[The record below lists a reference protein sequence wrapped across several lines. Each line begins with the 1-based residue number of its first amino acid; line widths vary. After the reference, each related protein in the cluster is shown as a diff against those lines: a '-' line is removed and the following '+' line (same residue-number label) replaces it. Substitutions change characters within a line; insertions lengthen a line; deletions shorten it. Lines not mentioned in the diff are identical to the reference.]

1 MLSIVQRYLIL
12 EIFKSSA
19 ATILIL
25 FVILMSNTLGRVL
38 SEISD
43 GEIPVEAMLPV
54 FLSQSVRILSFLL
67 PLGFFLGV
75 VFALGRLYKDHELV
89 VLHACGYGY
98 KQLYKAVLIIML
110 PIALLTAWLSIW
122 LSAEALQASKQI
134 VDVKK
139 DVHQFQQL
147 KVGQFNLSKDKKNVF
162 FMQSM
167 SADKLEIQDV
177 IITQKGNQTN
187 VLETA
192 KFGKHKLHDNSGDLF
207 LEVGPGTR
215 YEGKAGS
222 VDYKIIEFDTHGIL
236 LGKNQTKVKPLK
248 PSEKHFS
255 QLQQSNKHRDAVE
268 LFWRLN
274 IPLTLIVLGLLA
286 VPLSYISPRQGRYGR
301 VGLALLV
308 FIVYL
313 NLLGFTK
320 GAMERGS
327 LPIWLN
333 FWWVHLLFGVF
344 TLLLLKQRTKQAI
357 VFWRGKGK

>member
-38 SEISD
+38 SEVSD
-43 GEIPVEAMLPV
+43 GEVPIEALLPV
-54 FLSQSVRILSFLL
+54 FLGQSIQILSFLL

-75 VFALGRLYKDHELV
+75 VFAFGRLYKDHELV
-89 VLHACGYGY
+89 VLHACGFGY
-98 KQLYKAVLIIML
+98 KQLYSSVVLIML
-110 PIALLTAWLSIW
+110 PIVLLTAWLSIW
-122 LSAEALQASKQI
+122 MSAEALQSAKNI
-134 VDVKK
+134 VDEKK
-139 DVHQFQQL
+139 DIHQFQRL

-167 SADKLEIQDV
+167 SANKLEIQDV
-177 IITQKGNQTN
+177 IITQKGEQSN

-192 KFGKHKLHDNSGDLF
+192 KFGKHKLDGKTGDLF

-236 LGKNQTKVKPLK
+236 LEKNQTKIDALK

-255 QLQQSNKHRDAVE
+255 QLQQSKKRKDKVE
-268 LFWRLN
+268 VLWRLN
-274 IPLTLIVLGLLA
+274 IPLTLIILGLLA

-301 VGLALLV
+301 IGLALLV

-313 NLLGFTK
+313 NLLGFSK
-320 GAMERGS
+320 GAMERDS
-327 LPIWLN
+327 LPMWLN
-333 FWWVHLLFGVF
+333 FWWVHIVF
-344 TLLLLKQRTKQAI
+344 IILTLLLLKQRTKQSI
-357 VFWRGKGK
+357 LFWRGKSQ